1 LFKKHFFLTSAVGLL
16 LALIV
21 FGGVKLVVD
30 GAIKAAKSRGSAAAG
45 RAVEVSQTV
54 VAAHRFSDQIEAL
67 GVAKARQSVTV
78 TSNTAELITKVRF
91 GDGQAVTKGQVL
103 VELKGDEQ
111 DAAVLQAAAVA
122 GQARRDAKR
131 WRDLAEKGYAP
142 KVTAEQYQANSA
154 QADAVLSAAKS
165 RRLNR
170 VIRAPFSGVVG
181 LSDVAPGALIAA
193 GGPIVSLDD
202 VAVMRIDFEVPDR
215 YVAGLSRGLALS
227 ARTDAYPDLRFS
239 GTIAQIDTRVDERT
253 RAVRARAEVPNP
265 DQRIKPG
272 MLVRVTLDL
281 GSRSALAVPEAA
293 VQFEA
298 DQPFV
303 FVIATKG
310 QKMVAKRQTVTVGAR
325 QDGMIEILTGL
336 TVGDKLVADGLNRV
350 QPDQAIKLA
359 GTHKSRSGMR
369 PNP

>member
-1 LFKKHFFLTSAVGLL
+1 LLRKHFFLTGAVALL

-21 FGGVKLVVD
+21 LGGVKLAVD
-30 GAIKAAKSRGSAAAG
+30 GAMKAAKAKGSAAAG
-45 RAVEVSQTV
+45 RAIEVSQT
-54 VAAHRFSDQIEAL
+54 AAAAYRFSDQIEAL

-91 GDGQAVTKGQVL
+91 GDGQAVAKGQVL

-111 DAAVLQAAAVA
+111 DAGVLQAEAAA

-142 KVTAEQYQANSA
+142 KVMAEQYQTNSA
-154 QADAVLSAAKS
+154 QADAALSAAKS

-170 VIRAPFSGVVG
+170 VIRAPFAGVVG

-227 ARTDAYPDLRFS
+227 ARTDAYPKESFS
-239 GTIAQIDTRVDERT
+239 GKIAQIDTRIDQRT

-265 DQRIKPG
+265 DHRIKPG
-272 MLVRVTLDL
+272 MLVRVTLDQ
-281 GSRSALAVPEAA
+281 GSRMALAVPEAA

-303 FVIATKG
+303 FIFAAKG
-310 QKMVAKRQTVTVGAR
+310 EKTVAKRQSVSVGAR
-325 QDGMIEILTGL
+325 QDGMIEVLSGL
-336 TVGDKLVADGLNRV
+336 SAGDKIIADGLNRV

-359 GTHKSRSGMR
+359 GAHKSKSGKRSK
-369 PNP
+369 P

>member
-1 LFKKHFFLTSAVGLL
+1 MFKKHFFLTTAVGILI
-16 LALIV
+16 ALILV
-21 FGGVKLVVD
+21 GGIKLGVD
-30 GAIKAAKSRGSAAAG
+30 SAIKAAKAKGAASAS
-45 RAVEVSQTV
+45 RAVTVAEVA
-54 VAAHRFSDQIEAL
+54 VAPHVFSDRIEAL

-91 GDGQAVTKGQVL
+91 GDGQSVTKGQVL

-111 DAAVLQAAAVA
+111 DAAVLQAQALAS
-122 GQARRDAKR
+122 QARRDAKR
-131 WRDLAEKGYAP
+131 WHDLAEQGYAP

-154 QADAVLSAAKS
+154 QADAALAAAKS

-215 YVAGLSRGLALS
+215 YVAGLKKGLALS
-227 ARTDAYPDLRFS
+227 ASTDAYPDQRF
-239 GTIAQIDTRVDERT
+239 GGKIAQIDTRVDERT

-265 DQRIKPG
+265 DHRIKPG
-272 MLVRVTLDL
+272 MLVRVTLDQ
-281 GSRSALAVPEAA
+281 GSRTALAVPEAA

-303 FVIATKG
+303 FVIAPKDD
-310 QKMVAKRQTVTVGAR
+310 KIVAKRQSVKVGAR
-325 QDGMIEILTGL
+325 QDGMIEIVSGL
-336 TVGDKLVADGLNRV
+336 EPGTKIIADGLNRV

-359 GTHKSRSGMR
+359 GKQRAKPDRG
-369 PNP
+369 PGQ